1 MLCILQLLQK
11 RRREGMQSHKALLPW
26 LLSFQ
31 MLVLA
36 VQIHAKGKVPLIIVF
51 GDSSVDSGNNNQVST
66 VLKSNFEPY
75 GRDFDDGRATGRFS
89 NGRIATDFIAEA
101 LGIKSAVPAY
111 LDPAYSIVD
120 FADGVCFASA
130 GTGYD
135 NVTSEVL
142 NVIPLWEELVYFKQ
156 YKKELISYLGFKK
169 ANERLAEALYLI
181 SIGTNDFLEN
191 YYLLPTRQLDFTVDE
206 YKDFL
211 AGLAGDFVKAV
222 YDLGGRKI
230 SLGGLPPMGCL
241 PLERTANLVGG
252 FGCVEEYNK
261 VSEDFNCKLQALV
274 ARLQSQL
281 EGIQLVYSNVY
292 DRLLEAI
299 QKPSLYGFE
308 NVETGCCGTG
318 YFEMGYLCDK
328 LNPQTC
334 EDADKFVF
342 WDSFH
347 PTEKMNQIVADHTV
361 KTSLAQFI

>member
-1 MLCILQLLQK
+1 MNPVYLQ
-11 RRREGMQSHKALLPW
+11 
-26 LLSFQ
+26 
-31 MLVLA
+31 
-36 VQIHAKGKVPLIIVF
+36 
-51 GDSSVDSGNNNQVST
+51 
-66 VLKSNFEPY
+66 
-75 GRDFDDGRATGRFS
+75 
-89 NGRIATDFIAEA
+89 
-101 LGIKSAVPAY
+101 
-111 LDPAYSIVD
+111 
-120 FADGVCFASA
+120 
-130 GTGYD
+130 
-135 NVTSEVL
+135 

-299 QKPSLYGFE
+299 QKPSLYGK
-308 NVETGCCGTG
+308 C
-318 YFEMGYLCDK
+318 LH
-328 LNPQTC
+328 
-334 EDADKFVF
+334 
-342 WDSFH
+342 S
-347 PTEKMNQIVADHTV
+347 
-361 KTSLAQFI
+361 SS